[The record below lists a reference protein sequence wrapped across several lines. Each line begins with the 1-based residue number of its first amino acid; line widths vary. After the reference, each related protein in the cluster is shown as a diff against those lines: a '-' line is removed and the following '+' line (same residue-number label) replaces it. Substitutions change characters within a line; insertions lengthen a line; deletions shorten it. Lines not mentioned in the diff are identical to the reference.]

1 MSLLDDLVNNYF
13 NKDLGLIFTKIGIE
27 PTRITEINRQIL
39 KEVTLAQWLLE
50 STRGKSDLAVNA
62 NNFAGLKW
70 RDPDMKGFA
79 EPLKIKVP
87 SEPEEVEF
95 CKFIDIDAFI
105 IGYWKFLTR
114 TPYRG
119 LEDHANTPENFL
131 GFLKAKGYSSDPK
144 YVSKVVDLLP
154 EAQKLLANAGG
165 VTIPASVEQLQLIR
179 APKEVEVGQNFRVE
193 GVARLTDS
201 GKVLSITIDNQF
213 PIPNVAISQ
222 DGKWQ
227 FDFAFKQEGDRR
239 LIIAVDNQT
248 LEIQIKVVV
257 PFDHKDNEKTQQ
269 PTASSLPGAK
279 VIKLGGSVGIGGVNK
294 ADDVKPI
301 KARLHELG
309 YKWVGDPNS
318 ADRDRGLF
326 DAIKLFQSIIAG
338 RSTINGDGRV
348 DVGGITH
355 RWLQAANAPRW
366 ELMPKSNLDNG
377 FVNGELEDTQDNH
390 DFGTHWLADVIKV
403 IAQDYQNSYRNT
415 HPKAAPFA
423 INDVSLPHGG
433 DTPDHHGHET
443 GMMCDVY
450 LPKKNG
456 AFGGIFWSSSEYD
469 QDATRAILKS
479 IRKQKL
485 VKVGAVFFND
495 KKLIQEGLCTPM
507 IGHDHHIHFEINPPL
522 RS

>member
-1 MSLLDDLVNNYF
+1 MSLLDNLVKNYL
-13 NKDLGLIFTKIGIE
+13 NKNLATIFTQVGIE
-27 PTRITEINRQIL
+27 GTKISDINRQIL

-50 STRGKSDLAVNA
+50 SDRGKSELAVNA

-70 RDPDMKGFA
+70 RVTEMKGFA
-79 EPLKIKVP
+79 EPFKMKVP

-114 TPYRG
+114 TPYKG
-119 LEDHANTPENFL
+119 LEDYTNTPENFL

-165 VTIPASVEQLQLIR
+165 VTIPVSVEQLQVIR
-179 APKEVEVGQNFRVE
+179 APKEVEVGQSFRVE
-193 GVARLTDS
+193 GVARLADS
-201 GKVLSITIDNQF
+201 GKVLSIIIDDQF
-213 PIPNVAISQ
+213 PIANVVISQ

-227 FDFAFKQEGDRR
+227 LDFVFKQEGDRR
-239 LIIAVDNQT
+239 MIIALDGQT
-248 LEIQIKVVV
+248 LEIRIKVVV
-257 PFDHKDNEKTQQ
+257 PFDSKDDENTQQ

-279 VIKLGGSVGIGGVNK
+279 LIKLGGSVGIGGVNK
-294 ADDVKPI
+294 ADDVKAI
-301 KARLHELG
+301 KARLYELG
-309 YKWVGDPNS
+309 YTWVGDFNS

-338 RSTINGDGRV
+338 RSTLNGDGRV
-348 DVGGITH
+348 DVGGTTH

-366 ELMPKSNLDNG
+366 ELMPKSDRDNG
-377 FVNGELEDTQDNH
+377 LVNGELEDIEDKH
-390 DFGTHWLADVIKV
+390 DFGTHWLADVIKK
-403 IAQDYQNSYRNT
+403 IAQDYQNSYRKT
-415 HPKAAPFA
+415 HPTAAPFA

-450 LPKKNG
+450 LPQKNG
-456 AFGGIFWSSSEYD
+456 NFGGIIWSSSEYD
-469 QDATRAILKS
+469 QGAARAILKS
-479 IRKQKL
+479 IGKQKL
-485 VKVGAVFFND
+485 LRAVFFND
-495 KKLIQEGLCTPM
+495 QQLIKEKLCVPLS
-507 IGHDHHIHFEINPPL
+507 GHDNHIHFEINPPV

>member
-1 MSLLDDLVNNYF
+1 MPLLDDLVNNYF
-13 NKDLGLIFTKIGIE
+13 NKDLVKIFTQVGIE
-27 PTRITEINRQIL
+27 SAKITDINRQIL

-50 STRGKSDLAVNA
+50 STRAESDLAVNA

-70 RDPDMKGFA
+70 RIPDMKGFA

-95 CKFIDIDAFI
+95 CKFTGIDAFI

-114 TPYRG
+114 TPYKG
-119 LEDHANTPENFL
+119 LEEYTNTPENFL

-179 APKEVEVGQNFRVE
+179 VPKEVELGQNFRVE
-193 GVARLTDS
+193 GVAPLADS
-201 GKVLSITIDNQF
+201 GKVLSITIDDKF
-213 PIPNVAISQ
+213 PALSVAISQ

-227 FDFAFKQEGDRR
+227 FDFVFKQEGDRR
-239 LIIAVDNQT
+239 MIIAVDDQI
-248 LEIQIKVVV
+248 LEIAIKVVV
-257 PFDHKDNEKTQQ
+257 PFDNKDDENTQQ

-279 VIKLGGSVGIGGVNK
+279 VIKLDGSVGIGGINK
-294 ADDVKPI
+294 AADVKAI
-301 KARLHELG
+301 KARLYELG
-309 YKWVGDPNS
+309 YKWVGDPDS

-338 RSTINGDGRV
+338 RSTVNGDGRV

-366 ELMPKSNLDNG
+366 ELMPKSDPNNG
-377 FVNGELEDTQDNH
+377 LVNGELEDTQDNH
-390 DFGTHWLADVIKV
+390 DFGTHWLADVIKK

-415 HPKAAPFA
+415 HPLAAPFA

-443 GMMCDVY
+443 GMMCDIY
-450 LPKKNG
+450 LPQKNG
-456 AFGGIFWSSSEYD
+456 NFGGIVWSSSNYD
-469 QDATRAILKS
+469 RDAARAILKS
-479 IRKQKL
+479 ITNQKL
-485 VKVGAVFFND
+485 VRAVFFND
-495 KKLIQEGLCTPM
+495 QQLIKERLCVSLN
-507 IGHDHHIHFEINPPL
+507 GHDNHIHFEINPPV